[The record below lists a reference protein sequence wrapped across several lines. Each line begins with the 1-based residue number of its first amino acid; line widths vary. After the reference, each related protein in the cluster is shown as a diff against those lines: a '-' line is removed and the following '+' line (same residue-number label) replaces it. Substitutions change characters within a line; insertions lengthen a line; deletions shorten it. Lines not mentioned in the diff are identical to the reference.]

1 MWFLIISA
9 VIFSAYSF
17 FMPKKLTP
25 IEIFSTIFFAMTI
38 QDNVDIYLDGKYD
51 LYGYFSKGIQW
62 RTLIAII
69 GIYPAVTTI
78 FLNYYP
84 FQKQWRNKLIYILGW
99 SGFAVLYEYVAVK
112 SGYFY
117 HNGWTY
123 LYSAFSYPVLF
134 CILVIVLKIV
144 QKLVRESI

>member
-1 MWFLIISA
+1 MWFLIISS
-9 VIFSAYSF
+9 VIFSVYSI
-17 FMPKKLTP
+17 FMPKKLTR
-25 IEIFSTIFFAMTI
+25 IEIFSTIFFAMTL

-51 LYGYFSKGIQW
+51 LYGYFTKGIQW
-62 RTLIAII
+62 KTLIAII

-84 FQKQWRNKLIYILGW
+84 FKKQWPNKLVYIIVC
-99 SGFAVLYEYVAVK
+99 SGFAVLYEYMAVK

-123 LYSAFSYPVLF
+123 TYSALSYPILF
-134 CILVIVLKIV
+134 FILVIVLKIV
-144 QKLVRESI
+144 RKLVRESI